1 MQFNKKFLV
10 ISIVLVILALVGWR
24 IAKQNGLLG
33 SSKEKTAEEVAEQK
47 NTDEAYDSLEKSGG
61 SKETPIAVEAAPV
74 LRGDLIKT
82 VSAQGRV
89 YAYQQMD
96 LISEASGRL
105 VSLKV
110 KDGSRVKKGDI
121 IAQVDDREYRLAI
134 EDAKSQVLEAKANY
148 ILYDEKLE
156 LKAGESPNKANYAG
170 LEKKYRDGLISK
182 EQYERDRFALDLED
196 VRSGSKRLEVVSA
209 KTVDKA
215 QVALEKA
222 QINLDKCVLRAPFSG
237 TIFGVEVTEGM
248 LLGGSTK
255 IAKLINLDDLVVK
268 AQVLESEI
276 GQVTQGRAVRVNFTA
291 LPELEDLTGTVK
303 AISPFVNETN
313 KTVEAVLSFKNK
325 DERVRPGMFAEAKI
339 DAAIFTDRLMVP
351 KTAILPRD
359 NRKVVF
365 KVSTENRA
373 KWEYVTTGEENDQYV
388 EITEGNLEPGDMVLT
403 DNHFTMGHDTLVSIT
418 PKE

>member
-10 ISIVLVILALVGWR
+10 ISIVLVVLALVGWR
-24 IAKQNGLLG
+24 IAKQNGLIA
-33 SSKEKTAEEVAEQK
+33 SEKAVAATGEEEGA
-47 NTDEAYDSLEKSGG
+47 DGASASLEESGG
-61 SKETPIAVEAAPV
+61 NKEVPITVEAAPV
-74 LRGDLIKT
+74 LRGNLIKT

-96 LISEASGRL
+96 LIAEAPGRL
-105 VSLKV
+105 VTLKV
-110 KDGSRVKKGDI
+110 KDGTRVKKGDI
-121 IAQVDDREYRLAI
+121 IAEIDDREYRLAV
-134 EDAKSQVLEAKANY
+134 EDAKSQMLEARANY
-148 ILYDEKLE
+148 IQYDTNLE
-156 LKAGESPNKANYAG
+156 LKSAPSANTAAYAA
-170 LEKKYRDGLISK
+170 LEKKYKDGLISK
-182 EQYERDRFALDLED
+182 DQYDRDKYALELDE

-215 QVALEKA
+215 QMAIKKA
-222 QINLDKCVLRAPFSG
+222 QLNLEKCVLRAPFSG

-248 LLGGSTK
+248 LLSGATK
-255 IAKLINLDDLVVK
+255 IAKLVNLNDLVVK

-276 GQVTQGRAVRVNFTA
+276 GQVVQGRDIRVKFTA

-303 AISPFVNETN
+303 AISPFVNDSN

-325 DERVRPGMFAEAKI
+325 DERVRPGMFAEARI

-373 KWEYVTTGEENDQYV
+373 KWEYVTTGEENDGYV

-403 DNHFTMGHDTLVSIT
+403 DNHFTMGHDTLVSIAS
-418 PKE
+418 KE

>member
-10 ISIVLVILALVGWR
+10 ISIVLVVLALVGWR
-24 IAKQNGLLG
+24 IAKQNGLIA
-33 SSKEKTAEEVAEQK
+33 SEKEVASKAEEQGA
-47 NTDEAYDSLEKSGG
+47 DEASESLEKSGG
-61 SKETPIAVEAAPV
+61 NKEVPITVEAAPV

-89 YAYQQMD
+89 FAYQQMD
-96 LISEASGRL
+96 LIAEAPGRL
-105 VSLKV
+105 VTLRV

-121 IAQVDDREYRLAI
+121 IAEIDDREYRLAV
-134 EDAKSQVLEAKANY
+134 EDAKSQLLEARANY
-148 ILYDEKLE
+148 IQYDTNLE
-156 LKAGESPNKANYAG
+156 LKSATSTNTAAYAA
-170 LEKKYRDGLISK
+170 LEKKYKDGLISK
-182 EQYERDRFALDLED
+182 DQYEREKYALELDD

-209 KTVDKA
+209 KTIDRAQMALKKA
-215 QVALEKA
+215 QL
-222 QINLDKCVLRAPFSG
+222 NLDKCVLRAPFSG

-248 LLGGSTK
+248 LLGGATK
-255 IAKLINLDDLVVK
+255 IAKLVNLNDLVVK

-276 GQVTQGRAVRVNFTA
+276 GQVVQGRNIRVKFTA

-303 AISPFVNETN
+303 AISPFVNDAN

-325 DERVRPGMFAEAKI
+325 DERVRPGMFAEARI
-339 DAAIFTDRLMVP
+339 DAAIFPDRLMVP

-403 DNHFTMGHDTLVSIT
+403 DNHFTMGHDTLVSIA
-418 PKE
+418 PNE